1 MTVQTDEGMVTISYV
16 LATGLSLI
24 VLTWCAMF
32 IIMSYARA
40 SIRGASERATRA
52 GIVAYTSTHDLDV
65 ARVACQNTF
74 ESDLNQG
81 LHGVVRSEV
90 SGSCRI
96 TAEAISVHTT
106 GSLDSVSALFPAF
119 DVNETT
125 SRPFEKIPS

>member
-81 LHGVVRSEV
+81 LHGVVRSGFLDPVE
-90 SGSCRI
+90 
-96 TAEAISVHTT
+96 
-106 GSLDSVSALFPAF
+106 SLQKQFPCTLQ
-119 DVNETT
+119 VVWI
-125 SRPFEKIPS
+125 R